1 MRLPRGGRGAN
12 FLCYVHVFAVS
23 FSAYIY
29 GFQAEAGCL
38 LRRLSQSV
46 FRSDAVLALVVIGTT
61 ARLAFQKPPPR
72 PLSTAML
79 AGAHQ
84 VGDAWHMLVPY
95 ARPPPGLEQLQF
107 SECFGHQAAEMA
119 AELDNDARVVVY
131 QLKRER
137 ANELGLGDLG
147 VAVSRAMSAP
157 AGAERNCLL
166 DFVVLSLAENNLCSN
181 RADFDD
187 ALKDLLG
194 EKLDAVWRSRFYG
207 SVYHSLR
214 VHGIPCFKRKRSRHG
229 AKLKLTGPTIPARPV
244 WLIGPEKPDV

>member
-1 MRLPRGGRGAN
+1 
-12 FLCYVHVFAVS
+12 
-23 FSAYIY
+23 
-29 GFQAEAGCL
+29 
-38 LRRLSQSV
+38 
-46 FRSDAVLALVVIGTT
+46 
-61 ARLAFQKPPPR
+61 
-72 PLSTAML
+72 ML

-95 ARPPPGLEQLQF
+95 AGPPPGLEQLYF

-119 AELDNDARVVVY
+119 AELDNDARVAVQ
-131 QLKRER
+131 QLKQER
-137 ANELGLGDLG
+137 ANELGLGVLG

-166 DFVVLSLAENNLCSN
+166 DFVVLSLAENNRCSN

-207 SVYHSLR
+207 SVHHSLR

-229 AKLKLTGPTIPARPV
+229 AKLKLTGPTIPGRLV
-244 WLIGPEKPDV
+244 WLSGPEKPDV